1 MLVDAHAHLL
11 PYDYPPDAPTCFP
24 QMEAVDGETAR
35 TLVFGAM
42 RFKARD
48 VFFDAERRIEEMDA
62 SGVDVEV
69 LSPMPPLLR
78 YDLPPAD
85 GLSLARHVNEF
96 SATLAAANPA
106 RIKALGMVPMQDPD
120 AATAELKAIQ
130 DQGLHGVEIASNV
143 LGKSIGHEQ
152 FLPFFQEAERLGL
165 SVFVHAMP
173 SPSER
178 LPMAAMGTY
187 TVGVEG
193 AFAAGSMV
201 SGGTAAA
208 CPDLRLSFSHAAGG
222 FPLMLPR
229 AQYFWGGSWNEEPVD
244 LTRAVMH
251 DDGPSPLEAGP
262 PVLVRLDGL
271 RPAGDPVPDRPARL
285 GPAARRVGLPGDAP
299 RGTGRSHPALDGPRP
314 PGLGRHQRGQRLPL
328 AGPRPARLSTLPAP
342 PDGRRRLS
350 TSSAIARPGSGAGRS
365 SRGWPD
371 PVPGPTCLPSGGRN
385 GRRRAPGKPL
395 CAGD

>member
-11 PYDYPPDAPTCFP
+11 PRDYPADAPDCFP
-24 QMEAVDGETAR
+24 RMEGVDGETAR
-35 TLVFGAM
+35 LLVFGAM
-42 RFKARD
+42 RFTARD
-48 VFFDAERRIEEMDA
+48 VFFDAERRIEEQDA
-62 SGVDVEV
+62 SGVDAEV
-69 LSPMPPLLR
+69 VSPMPPLLK
-78 YDLPPAD
+78 YDLPVDD

-96 SATLAAANPA
+96 AATLAATDPS
-106 RIKALGMVPMQDPD
+106 RFYALGMVPLQDPEV
-120 AATAELKAIQ
+120 AARELKAIR

-165 SVFVHAMP
+165 AVFVHAMP

-178 LPMAAMGTY
+178 LPMSAMGTY

-201 SGGTAAA
+201 AGGTAAA

-251 DDGPSPLEAGP
+251 DDGPSPLELARQFWYDSMVFDRRAIRFLIDLLGSDRL
-262 PVLVRLDGL
+262 LVGSDFPAML
-271 RPAGDPVPDRPARL
+271 REEPAGRTLRSMELEPQEWEDISGANAFRWLGIDRP
-285 GPAARRVGLPGDAP
+285 
-299 RGTGRSHPALDGPRP
+299 S
-314 PGLGRHQRGQRLPL
+314 
-328 AGPRPARLSTLPAP
+328 
-342 PDGRRRLS
+342 
-350 TSSAIARPGSGAGRS
+350 
-365 SRGWPD
+365 
-371 PVPGPTCLPSGGRN
+371 
-385 GRRRAPGKPL
+385 
-395 CAGD
+395 